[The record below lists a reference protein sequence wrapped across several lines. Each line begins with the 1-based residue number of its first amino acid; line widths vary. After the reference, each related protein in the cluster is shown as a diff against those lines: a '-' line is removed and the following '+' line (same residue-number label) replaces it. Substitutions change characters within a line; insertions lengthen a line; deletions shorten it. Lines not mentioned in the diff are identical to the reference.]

1 VPVLSEHEETLLKE
15 AAASIRKDV
24 VRMIGVARSGHLA
37 SSLSIVEIMA
47 WLYWHILNVKPE
59 DPMWAE
65 RDRLVLSKG
74 HGCPALY
81 AALANRGFFD
91 REELWNYRRLGT
103 MLQGHP
109 LVNRTP
115 GIDASSGSLGM
126 GLGVANGIAL
136 GLRMRGLDSRVF
148 CITGDGELQEGAIWE
163 SAMTSTHYKLSQLT
177 VIVDRNNT
185 QMEGSVDQVMSI
197 EPLKDKFI
205 AFGWQVAEADGH
217 DFQSLE
223 RAFVKKNA
231 EKPLAI
237 IARTVIGKGVSFLEG
252 QRYKAS
258 MVLTR
263 DLVDKA
269 LRELD
274 SGGALLL

>member
-1 VPVLSEHEETLLKE
+1 MNRIPENEVKVLEE

-47 WLYWHILNVKPE
+47 WLYWKVLNIRPE
-59 DPMWAE
+59 DPNWEE
-65 RDRLVLSKG
+65 RDRVVLSKG

-81 AALANRGFFD
+81 SALANRGFFTRD
-91 REELWNYRRLGT
+91 ELWNYRRLGA

-109 LVNRTP
+109 WVSRTP

-126 GLGVANGIAL
+126 GLGISNGLAL
-136 GLRMRGLDSRVF
+136 GMRLKGFQGRVY

-163 SAMTSTHYKLSQLT
+163 SAMTSSHYKLDN
-177 VIVDRNNT
+177 VVMIIDRNDM
-185 QMEGSVDQVMSI
+185 QMEGSVEKVMSI
-197 EPLKDKFI
+197 EPLEAKLQS
-205 AFGWQVAEADGH
+205 FGWEVCMADGH
-217 DFQSLE
+217 DFPSLD
-223 RAFVKKNA
+223 NA
-231 EKPLAI
+231 LSLRVSGKPLAI
-237 IARTVIGKGVSFLEG
+237 IAKTIIGKGVSFLEG
-252 QRYKAS
+252 RQHEPS
-258 MVLTR
+258 VVLTR

-274 SGGALLL
+274 SGGLLL